1 MGRAMEALLKDV
13 QYLKGVGPR
22 RSAQLRRLGIETVFD
37 LLWHVPRAYFNRGN
51 LHEIGKLN
59 DGENVNIRG
68 TVLGTEARR
77 SRRGMT
83 LFKALVQDE
92 TGMITAVWFNQPHL
106 DGKISSGQE
115 IFISG
120 KVKASYGSFDIQV
133 TEYELLEGE
142 DLDFKV
148 LPLYPLTEGINQKY
162 IRKLV
167 LAVLEEHLHSYPEI
181 FTSETREQ
189 YGLCPIHTAFRSI
202 HFPEDGPSYLQARK
216 RLAFEELYLFQI
228 SLRQDKDRTSDPGRP
243 TVHRAKGSLAS
254 QVERDLPF
262 ELTLAQ
268 RQALREIFNDMEAD
282 RPMNRLLQG
291 DVGSGKTVVAAMAM
305 AKAVS
310 SGYQAAIMAPTE
322 ILAEQHLQAMRHFFH
337 STEVTIASLTGATT
351 AAERRSIMDGMKNGG
366 VDILVG
372 THALIADG
380 VEFKSLG
387 LVIIDEQHRFGV
399 RQRALLGAKGKT
411 PDILVM
417 SATPIPRTL
426 ALTAYGDLS
435 LSVIDHLPPG
445 RKPVKTVHIKTN
457 ERMRAYRFIQQEAEK
472 DTQAYVVC
480 PLVEESEKQDLQ
492 AATSLYEELRRE
504 ILPDLTVGLVHG
516 RMKPAEKDYIMG
528 QFKAGAIKVLVS
540 TTVIEVGVDVP
551 NASIMVIE
559 HAERFGLSQL
569 HQLRGRV
576 GRGSLQSYCLLIAD
590 PRTDEAIA
598 RIRAMERSNDGFQLA
613 LEDMRLR
620 GPGDFWGVR
629 QHGLHLLKVADLL
642 KDQRIIEM
650 AHHLA
655 DSQSR
660 SEWEGLA
667 LYIDQKFK
675 KSAQIANN

>member
-1 MGRAMEALLKDV
+1 MEALLKDV